1 MGLFGKIKDGGLVV
15 REQAAELH
23 WDTEDPFMFASHHFD
38 DYPRGNRQQAP
49 PLEEIKKRSLG
60 HDYRPQYG
68 YRMYGGKVAPGFPLH
83 THWGY
88 ETITI
93 CTEGYV
99 DHFDSLGNQG
109 RFGYGDVQWITA
121 SSRYGHCEMYP
132 LAFADRD
139 NHHRV
144 TQIMIHIPNEK
155 KNKGVEINNVWA
167 ENVPCIRKDGC
178 VIHVYAGTYEGMT
191 GVVPNKD
198 SWAADQSHHVR
209 IVSFEVDPGV
219 KITLDPTVPS
229 AGRNVYITDSGATVA
244 GKDYIPQTRLKIKP
258 DAEVEITNGDK
269 KSEIWLL
276 EGDPIGQ
283 KMCSFGPVVLATDK
297 EVREAN
303 AVVRKEEIKDWP
315 WNYVNKTQP
324 VATDRFIRY
333 ADGREDR
340 PTQKDPRELPP
351 AVPFPEET
359 EKTDE
364 PAKKVPVQ
372 DYWNED

>member
-1 MGLFGKIKDGGLVV
+1 MGLFGKLKDAGPVV

-88 ETITI
+88 ETITV
-93 CTEGYV
+93 CSEGYV

-109 RFGYGDVQWITA
+109 RFGYGDVQWLTA

-144 TQIMIHIPNEK
+144 TQIMMHIPNEK
-155 KNKGVEINNVWA
+155 KNRGVELNNVWA
-167 ENVPCIRKDGC
+167 EDVPTVKGDGYLA
-178 VIHVYAGTYEGMT
+178 HVYAGTYGGAA
-191 GVVPNKD
+191 GVVPNGD
-198 SWAADQSHHVR
+198 SWAADPSHHVR
-209 IVSFEVDPGV
+209 IVSFEAEPGAV
-219 KITLDPTVPS
+219 IRIDRTAAS
-229 AGRNVYITDSGATVA
+229 ARRNVYVTDGGVTVA
-244 GKDYIPQTRLKIKP
+244 GRMYIPQTRLKVKA
-258 DAEVEITNGDK
+258 DEDVEIANGDARN
-269 KSEIWLL
+269 EIWLL

-283 KMCSFGPVVLATDK
+283 KMSSFGPVVLGTDR

-303 AVVRKEEIKDWP
+303 AVVRREEWKDWP
-315 WNYVNKTQP
+315 WNYINKTQP
-324 VATDRFIRY
+324 VATARFIRY
-333 ADGREDR
+333 ADGREGR
-340 PTQKDPRELPP
+340 PRTKDPRELPP
-351 AVPFPEET
+351 ATPFPEESGSPA
-359 EKTDE
+359 EKKKDVPE
-364 PAKKVPVQ
+364 P
-372 DYWNED
+372 DYWNEE

>member
-1 MGLFGKIKDGGLVV
+1 MGLFGKTKGAGPVV

-88 ETITI
+88 ETITV
-93 CTEGYV
+93 CSEGYV

-109 RFGYGDVQWITA
+109 RFGYGDVQWLTA

-144 TQIMIHIPNEK
+144 TQIMMHIPNER
-155 KNKGVEINNVWA
+155 KNAGVNLNNVWA
-167 ENVPCIRKDGC
+167 EDVPTIRNDGC
-178 VIHVYAGTYEGMT
+178 LAHVYAGTYGGVT
-191 GVVPNKD
+191 GIVPNGE
-198 SWAADQSHHVR
+198 SWAADPAHHVR
-209 IVSFEVDPGV
+209 IVSFEAEPGAV
-219 KITLDPTVPS
+219 VRIDATAAAT
-229 AGRNVYITDSGATVA
+229 GRNVYLTDGGATVA
-244 GKDYIPQTRLKIKP
+244 GRKYIPQTRLKVKA
-258 DAEVEITNGDK
+258 DEDVEIVNGDVRN
-269 KSEIWLL
+269 EIWLL
-276 EGDPIGQ
+276 EGDPIKQ
-283 KMCSFGPVVLATDK
+283 KMSSFGPVVLGTDK

-303 AVVRKEEIKDWP
+303 AVVRREESREWP

-333 ADGREDR
+333 ADGREER
-340 PTQKDPRELPP
+340 PRNKDPRELPP
-351 AVPFPEET
+351 AVPFPEECGKPD
-359 EKTDE
+359 EKRKT
-364 PAKKVPVQ
+364 VPET
-372 DYWNED
+372 DYWNEE

>member
-1 MGLFGKIKDGGLVV
+1 MGLFGKIKDGGPVV

-144 TQIMIHIPNEK
+144 TQIMMHIPNEK

-198 SWAADQSHHVR
+198 SWAADPSHHVR

-219 KITLDPTVPS
+219 TITLDPTVPS
-229 AGRNVYITDSGATVA
+229 AGRNVYLTDSGATVRQGLHPA
-244 GKDYIPQTRLKIKP
+244 DQTQDQTRCGSGDNQRRQEERDLAPGGRPHRTEDVFLRTRGPGDGQGGTRGQRRGKERGDQGLALELCEQDPTCGHRPLHTLCGRKGGPP
-258 DAEVEITNGDK
+258 DAERPPRTPAGRTVPRGD
-269 KSEIWLL
+269 
-276 EGDPIGQ
+276 G
-283 KMCSFGPVVLATDK
+283 
-297 EVREAN
+297 
-303 AVVRKEEIKDWP
+303 
-315 WNYVNKTQP
+315 
-324 VATDRFIRY
+324 
-333 ADGREDR
+333 EDR
-340 PTQKDPRELPP
+340 
-351 AVPFPEET
+351 
-359 EKTDE
+359 
-364 PAKKVPVQ
+364 
-372 DYWNED
+372 